1 METITSINQ
10 AKKIT
15 EELRHQGKII
25 GFVPTMGY
33 LHQGHLSLME
43 KAGKQSDILFISIF
57 VNPLQFGPSEDFK
70 KYPRDLNRD
79 SELAKGA
86 GVDYLF
92 NPPSGDMYGPGFK
105 TTVSVRD
112 LDQVMCGKYRPGHF
126 NGVCTVVLKL
136 FNIIKPHRAYFGQKD
151 YQQLIITKRMVS
163 DLNLDIEIIAGKTVR
178 EEDGLAVSSRNVY
191 LERQQRANAPLLYK
205 SLKEAK
211 KIVEKNRDLE
221 LARKMAMQ
229 MLKDNEFVEKIDYF
243 DLRDAETLEPA
254 LDTGTKNDILIAA
267 AIWMGKTRLID
278 NIIVRGK
285 D

>member
-1 METITSINQ
+1 
-10 AKKIT
+10 
-15 EELRHQGKII
+15 
-25 GFVPTMGY
+25 MGY

-79 SELAKGA
+79 SELAQNA

-92 NPPSGDMYGPGFK
+92 NPRGRDMYGPGFK
-105 TTVSVRD
+105 TTVSVKD
-112 LDQVMCGKYRPGHF
+112 LDQVMCGKYRQGHF

-151 YQQLIITKRMVS
+151 YQQLTILKRMAR
-163 DLNLDIEIIAGKTVR
+163 DLNLDIEIIAGKTER
-178 EEDGLAVSSRNVY
+178 EEDGLAISSRNIY
-191 LERQQRANAPLLYK
+191 LDRQQRTGAPLLYK
-205 SLKEAK
+205 SLREAK
-211 KIVEKNRDLE
+211 KIVEQNRDLK
-221 LARKMAMQ
+221 LARERAIR
-229 MLKDNEFVEKIDYF
+229 MLKDNESVEKIDYF

-278 NIIVRGK
+278 NIIVKGK
-285 D
+285 N

>member
-1 METITSINQ
+1 METITSIKQ

-15 EELRHQGKII
+15 EDLRLKGKSIS
-25 GFVPTMGY
+25 FVPTMGY
-33 LHQGHLSLME
+33 LHQGHLSLMK

-79 SELAKGA
+79 SELAQGA

-92 NPPSGDMYGPGFK
+92 NPRGRDMYGPGFK
-105 TTVSVRD
+105 TMVSVKD
-112 LDQVMCGKYRPGHF
+112 LDQAMCGKYRPGHF

-151 YQQLIITKRMVS
+151 YQQLIIIKRMVS
-163 DLNLDIEIIAGKTVR
+163 DLNLDIEIIAGKTER
-178 EEDGLAVSSRNVY
+178 EEDGLAISSRNVY
-191 LERQQRANAPLLYK
+191 LDRQQRSNAPLLYK
-205 SLKEAK
+205 SLREAK
-211 KIVEKNRDLE
+211 KIVKQNRDLE
-221 LARKMAMQ
+221 AARERAIQ
-229 MLKDNEFVEKIDYF
+229 MLRDNESVEKIDYF
-243 DLRDAETLEPA
+243 DLRDSETLEPA

-278 NIIVRGK
+278 NIIVKGK
-285 D
+285 N